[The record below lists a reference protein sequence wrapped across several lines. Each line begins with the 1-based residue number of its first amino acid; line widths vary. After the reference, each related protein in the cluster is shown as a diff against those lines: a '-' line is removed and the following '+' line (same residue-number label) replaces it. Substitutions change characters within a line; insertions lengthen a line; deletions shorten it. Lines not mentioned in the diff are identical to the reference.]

1 MLVINPPQ
9 KNCMIHKKRTC
20 TLVPSF
26 GKIHRTW
33 APQRWLSLHQNDH
46 LTKLKHLVIPGEPV
60 SHMPFHWPC
69 LWILLNI
76 DVDGRKTAAGRAS
89 ANSAVHVVAGYI
101 VIVGSRMGVGNA
113 HCTVVAS
120 CGFMWLPHLPGHLSW
135 QGSTD
140 AQDGRQRRKR
150 G

>member
-1 MLVINPPQ
+1 MLVINPPKKKLWFTK
-9 KNCMIHKKRTC
+9 KNMHIGALLRQN
-20 TLVPSF
+20 PSNLGSSALAQQF
-26 GKIHRTW
+26 TSEWSLDKTETPGDTW
-33 APQRWLSLHQNDH
+33 WA
-46 LTKLKHLVIPGEPV
+46 GEPYAI
-60 SHMPFHWPC
+60 S
-69 LWILLNI
+69 LALLVNI

-89 ANSAVHVVAGYI
+89 ANSAVHVVVGYI

-120 CGFMWLPHLPGHLSW
+120 CGFMWLPHLPGQLSW